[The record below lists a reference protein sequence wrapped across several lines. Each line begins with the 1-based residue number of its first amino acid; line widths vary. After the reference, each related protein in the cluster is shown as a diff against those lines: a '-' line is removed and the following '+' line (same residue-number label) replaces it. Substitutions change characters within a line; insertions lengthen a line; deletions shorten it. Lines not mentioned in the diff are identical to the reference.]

1 MTPRF
6 WIAAAMA
13 VATSSVAAAQTQ
25 QNSNNQRDAAAL
37 AADAA
42 VTVTGCL
49 QRGDADGSVAGT
61 ALGTSVPPADAGVV
75 ANVNPQV
82 GFMLTDATPVSEAR
96 DAAAGAGT
104 VGTSGSGDVK
114 PGAVNHTSYV
124 LDGRAEQFMEHLG
137 KRMEVTGTLAPPS
150 ASGAGTRPAGS
161 DDARAHAGTPTVT
174 GGGDRSEPLFRSG
187 IQRIKVT
194 SIKPVAGDCRSR

>member
-6 WIAAAMA
+6 WIAAA
-13 VATSSVAAAQTQ
+13 VAWAITSVAAAQTQ
-25 QNSNNQRDAAAL
+25 QNSNNQREAAA
-37 AADAA
+37 AAANA
-42 VTVTGCL
+42 TITVTGCL

-82 GFMLTDATPVSEAR
+82 GFLLTDATPVNEAR
-96 DAAAGAGT
+96 EAAAGAGT
-104 VGTSGSGDVK
+104 AGTSGSGDAK

-124 LDGRAEQFMEHLG
+124 LEGSAEQFMENLG
-137 KRMEVTGTLAPPS
+137 KRMAVTGTLAPAS

-161 DDARAHAGTPTVT
+161 DDARAHAGTPAVT
-174 GGGDRSEPLFRSG
+174 GGGDRSDPLFRTG
-187 IQRIKVT
+187 IQRIKVG
-194 SIKPVAGDCRSR
+194 SIKPAAGDCSTR